1 MADRAELLGLTDEA
15 LTRRVFDLV
24 GDVEDEDLRDR
35 LFAATEEVFER
46 AWLDSYRR
54 MLIAEIENDE
64 EYDDRALRLREIDI
78 LLGAIEARAGF
89 RPLAQ
94 ELARD

>member
-35 LFAATEEVFER
+35 LFAVTEEVFER
-46 AWLDSYRR
+46 AWLDAYRR

-64 EYDDRALRLREIDI
+64 EYDDRALKLREIDI

>member
-46 AWLDSYRR
+46 AWLDAYRR

>member
-1 MADRAELLGLTDEA
+1 MADRVELLGLDDEA
-15 LTRRVFDLV
+15 LIRRVFDLV
-24 GDVEDEDLRDR
+24 GDVEDEELRDR
-35 LFAATEEVFER
+35 LFAVTEEVFER
-46 AWLDSYRR
+46 TCAEGYRR
-54 MLIAEIENDE
+54 MLIAEVEADE
-64 EYDDRALRLREIDI
+64 EYDDHAMLLRELDT

>member
-1 MADRAELLGLTDEA
+1 MADRAELLGLEDEA
-15 LTRRVFDLV
+15 LMRCVFELV

-46 AWLDSYRR
+46 AWLDTYRR
-54 MLIAEIENDE
+54 MLIAEIQSDE
-64 EYDDRALRLREIDI
+64 DLDDHALKLREIDI
-78 LLGAIEARAGF
+78 VLGAIEARAGF

>member
-1 MADRAELLGLTDEA
+1 MADRVELLGLDDEA
-15 LTRRVFDLV
+15 LIRRVFDLV
-24 GDVEDEDLRDR
+24 GDVEDEELRDR
-35 LFAATEEVFER
+35 LFAVTEEVFER
-46 AWLDSYRR
+46 ACVESYRR
-54 MLIAEIENDE
+54 MLIAEVEADE
-64 EYDDRALRLREIDI
+64 EYDDHAMLLRELDT

>member
-24 GDVEDEDLRDR
+24 GDLEDEDLRDR

>member
-15 LTRRVFDLV
+15 LTRRVFELV
-24 GDVEDEDLRDR
+24 GDVEDEELRDR

-46 AWLDSYRR
+46 AWLDTYRR
-54 MLIAEIENDE
+54 MLIAEIESDE
-64 EYDDRALRLREIDI
+64 EYDHALKLREIDI

>member
-46 AWLDSYRR
+46 AWLDAYRR

-64 EYDDRALRLREIDI
+64 EYDDHTLKLREIDI